1 MRCVP
6 LGVLVLSLP
15 KSGSSMV
22 FQSLCEAFPD
32 HPTNMER
39 LADVQ
44 ASQIMRGMVCKQVFQ
59 RAAEVRRQ
67 RDKIVWFDRIVTLV
81 RDPRDR
87 LVSAMLYAAYDAVCT
102 PSNPLVT
109 MLPALVARKER
120 MPSAVSCFEIC
131 RTLGGNRQ
139 GSPEMGSDAEYAGIL
154 AETKSLNRPLLSLK
168 YEQLLTDEGWERLT
182 GLIGYPVPPPR
193 RVTPVTQRVR
203 RSARSGDWRHWF
215 TPEDVEV
222 FRPLFADM
230 INRLGY
236 DPDWT
241 LASPQQLDPQYG
253 SEFVRQCIDLRLRSR
268 AR

>member
-1 MRCVP
+1 MRHGP
-6 LGVLVLSLP
+6 FSMLVLSLP

-22 FQSLCEAFPD
+22 FQALCEAFPK

-67 RDKIVWFDRIVTLV
+67 RDKIVWFDRLVTLV

-87 LVSAMLYAAYDAVCT
+87 VVSAMLYSVYNAIRT

-120 MPSAVSCFEIC
+120 MPSAVSCLEIYRALSTHSQC
-131 RTLGGNRQ
+131 LPG
-139 GSPEMGSDAEYAGIL
+139 MGTDAEYAGIL
-154 AETKSLNRPLLSLK
+154 AEAQNLNRPLLSLK
-168 YEQLLTDEGWERLT
+168 YEQMLTDEGWERLT
-182 GLIGYPVPPPR
+182 GFIGYPVLPPR

-222 FRPLFADM
+222 FRPLFDDM
-230 INRLGY
+230 INQLGY